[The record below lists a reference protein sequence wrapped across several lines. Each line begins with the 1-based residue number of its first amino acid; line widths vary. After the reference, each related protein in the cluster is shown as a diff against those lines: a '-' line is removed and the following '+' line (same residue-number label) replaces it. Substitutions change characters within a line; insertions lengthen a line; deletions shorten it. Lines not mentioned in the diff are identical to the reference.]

1 MGLFSAPKIQ
11 GAELKECLSYY
22 NVKLIIGLFQARE
35 AALYNETMAKYMESA
50 GKSQL
55 AAGEV
60 AKAANRLSQAAAEIL
75 RRHKQ
80 LGRPPNAA
88 QAMHSA
94 WYAAYSAQANWASAT
109 SAATEPMLNGM
120 KPNRMYVQQLLK
132 EFNRRWRRAND
143 EEKKFVLRL
152 RVDSNEYQ
160 NMLDRATS
168 DAAVDSWKP
177 EQIGSQ

>member
-22 NVKLIIGLFQARE
+22 NAQLRIGAFQTRE
-35 AALYNETMAKYMESA
+35 ADLHNETMVKYIESA
-50 GKSQL
+50 EESRL
-55 AAGEV
+55 AAREV

-94 WYAAYSAQANWASAT
+94 WYGAYSAYANWASAT
-109 SAATEPMLNGM
+109 LAATEAMLNGM

-132 EFNRRWRRAND
+132 EFNRWWRRAND
-143 EEKKFVLRL
+143 EEKKFVKQLK
-152 RVDSNEYQ
+152 VDSYEYQ

-177 EQIGSQ
+177 EQK

>member
-1 MGLFSAPKIQ
+1 MGLFGAPKIQ

-22 NVKLIIGLFQARE
+22 NDQLRIGLFQARE
-35 AALYNETMAKYMESA
+35 AALYNEAIVKYMESA
-50 GKSQL
+50 RESRL
-55 AAGEV
+55 AASEV
-60 AKAANRLSQAAAEIL
+60 AKAANRLSQAVAEIL

-80 LGRPPNAA
+80 LARPPNAA
-88 QAMHSA
+88 EAMHSA
-94 WYAAYSAQANWASAT
+94 WYAAYSAYSNWASA
-109 SAATEPMLNGM
+109 SSVATEAMLNGAN
-120 KPNRMYVQQLLK
+120 PNRAQVQRFL
-132 EFNRRWRRAND
+132 EESNRLWRRAKD

-152 RVDSNEYQ
+152 KVDSHEYQ